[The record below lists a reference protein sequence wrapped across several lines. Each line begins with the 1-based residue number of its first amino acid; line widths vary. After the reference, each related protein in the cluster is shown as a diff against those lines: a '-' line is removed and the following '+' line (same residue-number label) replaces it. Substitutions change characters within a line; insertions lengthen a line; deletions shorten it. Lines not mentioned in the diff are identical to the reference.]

1 MTAADDDDLTP
12 RELAIAKRAAKIAV
26 EDLSNEFYLQIG
38 RTVVGRILTWVGML
52 AIAGLMYAAG
62 KGWVT
67 LK

>member
-1 MTAADDDDLTP
+1 MMDDDLTP
-12 RELAIAKRAAKIAV
+12 RELAIAKRAAKLAV
-26 EDLSNEFYLQIG
+26 EDLSNEFYRQIG